1 MQPEEPY
8 PKLWRFDFRFR
19 TKHGLVVRDAHTFM
33 PKKNQKKNDET
44 VAMRIAAAIVSVVAA
59 FSVVLACGVLVSA
72 TSLAEPPRMAAP
84 APLVEPRRVA
94 RHTSIFS
101 ACRTEIIAYKCTQSV
116 KIRDAGTGAAR
127 RAAIHATQE
136 CLRQKQGSMSNTN
149 ACQRWLEAMSVCE
162 AEGRE
167 QGKCDD
173 AGMLNTLRGGT
184 GTTNALPPP
193 PPVPTAGV
201 VVAPA
206 PAHLSNAGQDV
217 GANGGEPAALLSRD
231 ASQLE
236 KKAVDDTVVGVDGQ
250 RESLAK
256 YRERW
261 RKQRQQ
267 LVRDGQVGKSM
278 VDPFTLCL
286 MHLHPAQ
293 LSDQCRQ
300 TDYWRSLV
308 FMREWR
314 KWRDERAGAPQQ
326 HQSQPLALPAPS
338 DR

>member
-1 MQPEEPY
+1 
-8 PKLWRFDFRFR
+8 
-19 TKHGLVVRDAHTFM
+19 
-33 PKKNQKKNDET
+33 
-44 VAMRIAAAIVSVVAA
+44 
-59 FSVVLACGVLVSA
+59 
-72 TSLAEPPRMAAP
+72 MAAP
-84 APLVEPRRVA
+84 PPLVEPRRVA

-136 CLRQKQGSMSNTN
+136 CLRQKQGALSNTN
-149 ACQRWLEAMSVCE
+149 ACHRWLEAMSVCE

-184 GTTNALPPP
+184 NANPLPLPPP
-193 PPVPTAGV
+193 SAPTGDGMV

-206 PAHLSNAGQDV
+206 PAHLNNAGQDV
-217 GANGGEPAALLSRD
+217 GANARQPPALLLRD

-236 KKAVDDTVVGVDGQ
+236 KKKAVDDTVVGVDGQ

-267 LVRDGQVGKSM
+267 LVRDGQVGKSL
-278 VDPFTLCL
+278 VDAFTLCL
-286 MHLHPAQ
+286 MHLHPSQ
-293 LSDQCRQ
+293 LTDQCRQ

-314 KWRDERAGAPQQ
+314 KWRDERVGAPQQ
-326 HQSQPLALPAPS
+326 HQPQPLALPDPV